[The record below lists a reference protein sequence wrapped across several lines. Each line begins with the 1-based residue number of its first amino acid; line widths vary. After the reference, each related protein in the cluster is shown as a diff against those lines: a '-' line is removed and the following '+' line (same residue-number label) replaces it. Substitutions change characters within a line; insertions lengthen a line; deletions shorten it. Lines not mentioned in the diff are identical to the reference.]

1 MLVGRGHRLSR
12 TLDRTASSC
21 ARHFQAYVD
30 RTGTPED
37 SDLLRS
43 MILALAALRVA
54 AEHSR
59 YTDDALKLACLACA
73 DALAAC
79 IRHGFDEELL
89 KCAAS
94 LERVAALCERELG
107 L

>member
-1 MLVGRGHRLSR
+1 MLVGRSHRLSR

-30 RTGTPED
+30 STGAADD
-37 SDLLRS
+37 SELRRS
-43 MILALAALRVA
+43 MILALAALSVA

-59 YTDDALKLACLACA
+59 YTDDALKLACLACN

-79 IRHGFDEELL
+79 MRHGFDEELL

-94 LERVAALCERELG
+94 LERVVALCERELG
-107 L
+107 V